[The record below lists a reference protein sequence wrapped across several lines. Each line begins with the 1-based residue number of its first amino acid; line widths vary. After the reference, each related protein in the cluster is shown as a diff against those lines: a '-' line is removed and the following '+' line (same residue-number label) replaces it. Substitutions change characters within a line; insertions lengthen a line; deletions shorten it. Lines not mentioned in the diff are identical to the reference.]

1 MALALVSVDTAT
13 LHARSRRLLSRVR
26 VPARTERTIATLKAM
41 PPPRRWLSLYGDTAA
56 HSANGEW
63 AQFASMV
70 AGSEAKWRRVPPLS
84 TNLYLTECGSKA
96 GRRWPANRPESRRP
110 RVVRVSCPRVVARP
124 FRALFGID
132 CQRVVL

>member
-70 AGSEAKWRRVPPLS
+70 AGSEAKWRRVNPLS

-96 GRRWPANRPESRRP
+96 ADAAQRIALS

-132 CQRVVL
+132 CQRVDP